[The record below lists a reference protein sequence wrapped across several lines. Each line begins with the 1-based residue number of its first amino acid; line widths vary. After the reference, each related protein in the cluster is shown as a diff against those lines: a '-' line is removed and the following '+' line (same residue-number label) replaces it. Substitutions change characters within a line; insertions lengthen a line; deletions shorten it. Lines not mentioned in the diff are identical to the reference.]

1 MTDAIPAPPAASI
14 PGPEISAVG
23 RVVGALFS
31 PAETFASIARR
42 PTFLLPLLL
51 WMGLSLGITAVILPK
66 FDWEK
71 MTRDRMEKS
80 GQTVTDENVQRGVGQ
95 AKKFGGVFSYCIAVI
110 SPWVVALMTAVVIWG
125 SFKAFGWDSTFKQ
138 GLGVT
143 AHAFL
148 PGVLKAVLLLFLVW
162 RQEVV
167 DPQAM
172 GDLLRSN
179 LGFLVARDSSKAL
192 HSLLLSIDVFSFW
205 SLWLFVIGFAAA
217 AKIKR
222 GSAAGV
228 IVTLWVIVTV
238 IGVAW
243 NAFF

>member
-1 MTDAIPAPPAASI
+1 MSDATPAAQAPEPAPS
-14 PGPEISAVG
+14 GVGRAVG
-23 RVVGALFS
+23 AILS
-31 PAETFASIARR
+31 PSETFESIARR
-42 PTFLLPLLL
+42 PTWLVPLLL
-51 WMGLSLGITAVILPK
+51 WTALSLGITAMLLPK
-66 FDWEK
+66 IDWEK
-71 MTRDRMEKS
+71 MTRAQMEKS
-80 GQTVTDENVQRGVGQ
+80 GQTVTEEQVQSRIAQ
-95 AKKFGGVFSYCIAVI
+95 SKKFGGVISYCIGAI

-138 GLGVT
+138 AIGVT

-148 PGVLKAVLLLFLVW
+148 PGVLKAVLLLVLVW
-162 RQEVV
+162 RQETV
-167 DPQAM
+167 DPQAL

-179 LGFLVARDSSKAL
+179 LGFLVARDSSKPLHAL
-192 HSLLLSIDVFSFW
+192 LQSIDIFSFW

-228 IVTLWVIVTV
+228 ILTLWVIATA

-243 NAFF
+243 NALF

>member
-1 MTDAIPAPPAASI
+1 MSDATLVPPAALV
-14 PGPEISAVG
+14 PGPEPSAVG

-31 PAETFASIARR
+31 PGETFASIARR

-80 GQTVTDENVQRGVGQ
+80 GQTVTDENVERGVAQ
-95 AKKFGGVFSYCIAVI
+95 AKKFGGVFAYCIAVI
-110 SPWVVALMTAVVIWG
+110 SPWVVALVTAVVIWG

-138 GLGVT
+138 AMGAT

-148 PGVLKAVLLLFLVW
+148 PGVVKAVLLLVLVW
-162 RQEVV
+162 RQDVV

-172 GDLLRSN
+172 GELVRSN
-179 LGFLVARDSSKAL
+179 LGFLGGSDSPKAL
-192 HSLLLSIDVFSFW
+192 HALFLSIDVFSFW

-217 AKIKR
+217 AKVKR

-228 IVTLWVIVTV
+228 IVTLWVIVTA
-238 IGVAW
+238 IGVGW
-243 NAFF
+243 KAFF